1 MNSLFVAIDKKV
13 VHLTQAIGIPF
24 ARIAIFVVY
33 FWFGILKL
41 FGNSPA
47 NPLVDSLLQSTLPFI
62 TFSTFIVILGIY
74 EIAVGITFLIPRL
87 ERIAIFLLIPH
98 LFVTT
103 MPLILL
109 TSITWQSPF
118 VPTLEGQYIIKNL
131 LIVAVALGM
140 AAHLEPARKPR
151 VHKQK

>member
-1 MNSLFVAIDKKV
+1 MNPLAKIDTSVIKATKM
-13 VHLTQAIGIPF
+13 LGIPF
-24 ARIAIFVVY
+24 ARFAIFAVY

-41 FGNSPA
+41 FGTSPA
-47 NPLVDSLLQSTLPFI
+47 NPLVDALLAATLPFM
-62 TFSTFIVILGIY
+62 TFSQFIIILGVY
-74 EIAVGITFLIPRL
+74 EMLVGITFLIPRM

-109 TSITWQSPF
+109 PSITWQAPF

-131 LIVAVALGM
+131 LIVAVALGL
-140 AAHLEPARKPR
+140 AAHLEP
-151 VHKQK
+151 HKKSKHLK